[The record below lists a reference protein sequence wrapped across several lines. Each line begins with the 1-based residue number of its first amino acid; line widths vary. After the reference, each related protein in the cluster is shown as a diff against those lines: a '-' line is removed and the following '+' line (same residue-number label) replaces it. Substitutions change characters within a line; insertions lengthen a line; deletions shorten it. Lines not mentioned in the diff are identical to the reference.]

1 MAWGHRLNTSVVLA
15 AVHGLSG
22 LFRTVSAV
30 APSLCRPPSH
40 SVPVPNRPSRLRGR
54 KATWKKGPCLL
65 VRRRPSCTDCHRDRG
80 NVQCLSERDPQTQ
93 STGDQG
99 KGPANPVDWWSRKG
113 TRKPNWL
120 VIKER
125 DPQIQSTG
133 DQGKGPANPVDWWS
147 RKGTRKPDRLV
158 IKERDPQTQST
169 GDQGKGPA
177 NPIDW
182 WSRKGTRKPNRLVIK
197 ERDPQTQSTGGQGKG
212 PANPIDWWSANPIYW
227 WSRKG
232 ARRPNWLVI
241 KERRWRLRISI
252 WAWAILDDGLDW
264 SASADSLFEKG
275 DQRMHFKNKQFTV
288 CPPSPLSLLECTVSF
303 NSLLESIVSVTFM
316 SLGVHCQC
324 HP

>member
-113 TRKPNWL
+113 TRKPNW
-120 VIKER
+120 
-125 DPQIQSTG
+125 P
-133 DQGKGPANPVDWWS
+133 
-147 RKGTRKPDRLV
+147 V

-197 ERDPQTQSTGGQGKG
+197 KRDPQTQSTGDQGKG
-212 PANPIDWWSANPIYW
+212 PANPIYW

-232 ARRPNWLVI
+232 ARRPNRLVI

-288 CPPSPLSLLECTVSF
+288 CPNYWNSSVEPLWSPPSPLSLLECTVSF
-303 NSLLESIVSVTFM
+303 NSLLESTVSVTFM
-316 SLGVHCQC
+316 SLGVHCQR